1 MDDELI
7 IELDDIPM
15 PPNFPE
21 HESEFVS
28 FQGNS
33 NPSFQ
38 QSYSAPSQH
47 TYQPTAPFQHSYQPQ
62 APLPQ
67 SYQPHVPLPQS
78 YRPSVPF
85 PQTYHPPS
93 LKIPPSFQSVEMPEL
108 YTPKSN
114 MSYQSQ
120 SEIQYESH
128 KRASSVYD
136 SQKEN
141 HVTQFEGTEVPEV
154 TAVTAV
160 TAVTSVTETDQEKE
174 EAWYTVITKSL
185 SDHSVTIHSIAD
197 LIFFYMF
204 FKYTRNKY
212 AETQIK
218 IDDTKEL
225 IKKIQRQYGLNVK
238 RITK

>member
-1 MDDELI
+1 
-7 IELDDIPM
+7 
-15 PPNFPE
+15 
-21 HESEFVS
+21 
-28 FQGNS
+28 
-33 NPSFQ
+33 
-38 QSYSAPSQH
+38 
-47 TYQPTAPFQHSYQPQ
+47 
-62 APLPQ
+62 
-67 SYQPHVPLPQS
+67 
-78 YRPSVPF
+78 
-85 PQTYHPPS
+85 
-93 LKIPPSFQSVEMPEL
+93 MPEL

-128 KRASSVYD
+128 KRASPVYE

-141 HVTQFEGTEVPEV
+141 QVTPFEG
-154 TAVTAV
+154 
-160 TAVTSVTETDQEKE
+160 TSVTEITEGNEPEQEQE

>member
-7 IELDDIPM
+7 IELDIPM
-15 PPNFPE
+15 PPDFPE

-28 FQGNS
+28 IKGHSQ
-33 NPSFQ
+33 PSFQ
-38 QSYSAPSQH
+38 QSYSAPISQSYPSVPFQQ
-47 TYQPTAPFQHSYQPQ
+47 TYQP

-67 SYQPHVPLPQS
+67 TYH
-78 YRPSVPF
+78 PSVPF

-128 KRASSVYD
+128 KRATPVYE
-136 SQKEN
+136 SQN
-141 HVTQFEGTEVPEV
+141 QVTQFEVTEVTEGNEV
-154 TAVTAV
+154 TDP
-160 TAVTSVTETDQEKE
+160 EQE

-204 FKYTRNKY
+204 FKFTRNKY
-212 AETQIK
+212 AETQLK

>member
-1 MDDELI
+1 
-7 IELDDIPM
+7 
-15 PPNFPE
+15 
-21 HESEFVS
+21 
-28 FQGNS
+28 
-33 NPSFQ
+33 
-38 QSYSAPSQH
+38 
-47 TYQPTAPFQHSYQPQ
+47 
-62 APLPQ
+62 
-67 SYQPHVPLPQS
+67 
-78 YRPSVPF
+78 
-85 PQTYHPPS
+85 
-93 LKIPPSFQSVEMPEL
+93 MPEL

-128 KRASSVYD
+128 KRATPVYESHKMASPYE
-136 SQKEN
+136 SQKE
-141 HVTQFEGTEVPEV
+141 TPFEGT
-154 TAVTAV
+154 AVTE
-160 TAVTSVTETDQEKE
+160 VTETEQE

-204 FKYTRNKY
+204 FKFTRNKY
-212 AETQIK
+212 AETQLK

>member
-15 PPNFPE
+15 PPDFPE

-28 FQGNS
+28 FQANTQ
-33 NPSFQ
+33 PSFQ
-38 QSYSAPSQH
+38 SFS
-47 TYQPTAPFQHSYQPQ
+47 
-62 APLPQ
+62 Q
-67 SYQPHVPLPQS
+67 SYQPSVPFQQTYQPPSAPFQQAPLPQS

-128 KRASSVYD
+128 KRASPVYE

-141 HVTQFEGTEVPEV
+141 QVTPFEG
-154 TAVTAV
+154 
-160 TAVTSVTETDQEKE
+160 TSVTEITEGNEPEQEQE

>member
-7 IELDDIPM
+7 IDVDIPM
-15 PPNFPE
+15 PPNFQE
-21 HESEFVS
+21 NESGYS
-28 FQGNS
+28 QP
-33 NPSFQ
+33 PSVPFSSGPFQ
-38 QSYSAPSQH
+38 QP
-47 TYQPTAPFQHSYQPQ
+47 YQPTQYQPPSAPFQQYQP
-62 APLPQ
+62 
-67 SYQPHVPLPQS
+67 
-78 YRPSVPF
+78 PSVPF

-93 LKIPPSFQSVEMPEL
+93 SLNMPPSFQSIEMPEL

-120 SEIQYESH
+120 SEIQYESSY
-128 KRASSVYD
+128 KRHSPVYE
-136 SQKEN
+136 SPRETQVTQVTQ
-141 HVTQFEGTEVPEV
+141 VTQFEGTETPE
-154 TAVTAV
+154 
-160 TAVTSVTETDQEKE
+160 EPEEPED
-174 EAWYTVITKSL
+174 EAWYSVITKTV

-218 IDDTKEL
+218 IDDTREQ
-225 IKKIQRQYGLNVK
+225 IKKIQRQYGLNTK